1 LYPIPTE
8 IEGAFVSEP
17 HLMRQ
22 DATNAVLIGCLTRL
36 GWTPEQFAYHLNQL
50 ARSLRPAIPE
60 INPKTPWRWL
70 TARPPSTK
78 PCIPRQPWP
87 GLIASLLSRHLQEPV
102 TLASLGWQ
110 TSAGAL
116 YVPAD
121 DGLHHP
127 WVPQGAIASLREV
140 LEAIGMDRRHFVVL
154 SGTGLTAFAH
164 DWMLDPQRVAASVH
178 GTRVDH
184 TVVDDLERVADAR
197 RRLDDVLGGDTVLR
211 AVREDLR
218 LVIEILDNARYT
230 DEVGSRLYAVAAEF
244 ARIAGRRAFD
254 NNNHALAQRYYIAG
268 LRAAHSSGDRAVGA
282 NILSFMSDQ
291 AGYHGDPRDG
301 VRLAESALAAA
312 KGLTPALEAS
322 IQSHLAVAAARAG
335 DETTTAWAWGRMFEL
350 TAAVDPAAEP
360 PYIYWWSDACAHA
373 TAGSSALALGKP
385 RQAEEHYRD
394 ALTCI
399 DPSFPRDRLHI
410 LTRLALARVNLR
422 ELDGACR
429 AATEAGT
436 LLRRLDSQD
445 KRTLLIEFR
454 SAAQPYAATTQ
465 IKEFDAK
472 FADLL
477 RPTSA

>member
-1 LYPIPTE
+1 M
-8 IEGAFVSEP
+8 SEP
-17 HLMRQ
+17 HPVHQ
-22 DATNAVLIGCLTRL
+22 EATNAVLMGCLTRL
-36 GWTPEQFAYHLNQL
+36 GWTPEQFAYHLNRL
-50 ARSLRPAIPE
+50 ARSLRPAVPE
-60 INPKTPWRWL
+60 IHPKTPWRWL
-70 TARPPSTK
+70 AARPPSTR

-87 GLIASLLSRHLQEPV
+87 GLVCSLLSRHLQEPV

-127 WVPQGAIASLREV
+127 WHPHGTIASLREV
-140 LEAIGMDRRHFVVL
+140 LEAMGMDRRHFVVL
-154 SGTGLTAFAH
+154 TGTGLTTFAH
-164 DWMLDPQRVAASVH
+164 DWMFDPQRVAASVQ

-197 RRLDDVLGGDTVLR
+197 RRLDDVLGGDTVFR

-218 LVIEILDNARYT
+218 LVTEILDNARYT
-230 DEVGSRLYAVAAEF
+230 DEVGQRLYAMAAEF
-244 ARIAGRRAFD
+244 SRIAGLRAYD
-254 NNNHALAQRYYIAG
+254 NNDQALAQRYFIAG

-282 NILSFMSDQ
+282 NILSFMSNQ
-291 AGYHGDPRDG
+291 ARYRGDPRDA
-301 VRLAESALAAA
+301 VRLAESALAGA
-312 KGLTPALEAS
+312 KDLTPAMEAS
-322 IQSHLAVAAARAG
+322 VQSQLADATAITG
-335 DETTTAWAWGRMFEL
+335 DETTAARARGRMFEL

-360 PYIYWWSDACAHA
+360 PYIYWWSDAEAHA
-373 TAGSSALALGKP
+373 TGGSSALALGKP
-385 RQAEEHYRD
+385 LQAEEHYRD
-394 ALTCI
+394 ALASI

-410 LTRLALARVNLR
+410 LTRLALARVQLR

-445 KRTLLIEFR
+445 KRTLLTEFR
-454 SAAQPYAATTQ
+454 MAAQPYANTTQ

-472 FADLL
+472 FGDLL